1 MPIVMK
7 VIEHGGVRY
16 AEIIRDSA
24 SVEQSTFFSPDGQS
38 MQLGILARKAGFV
51 EPPHYH
57 THIERRIDDLQQM
70 FVVQRGVID
79 IDFFDQ
85 ERRLFRTERVCAG
98 DAVLLIHGIHSIRVI
113 EDMQCLSVKQ
123 GPFLGPEN
131 DKTDVEVSS

>member
-1 MPIVMK
+1 MSTEV
-7 VIEHGGVRY
+7 VERAGVLY
-16 AEIIRDSA
+16 AEILRNSTT
-24 SVEQSTFFSPDGQS
+24 VTQSTFYSLDSQS

-57 THIERRIDDLQQM
+57 PRVERRIDDLQQM

-79 IDFFDQ
+79 IDFF
-85 ERRLFRTERVCAG
+85 EPSGRLFRTVRVGQG

-131 DKTDVEVSS
+131 DKVNVEVKS